1 MDTKLNTK
9 TMAAGEFKAKC
20 LAVMDEVQAKRTT
33 VVVTK
38 NGRPVAQMVPIIDEK
53 ERDPIFG
60 FMLHKLGKRAEEV
73 KLGDV
78 MSPIYTDAEYEE
90 FYRRKDEMYGRIGKS
105 AAK

>member
-1 MDTKLNTK
+1 MGAKLNTK

-38 NGRPVAQMVPIIDEK
+38 NGKPVAQMVPIIDTK

-60 FMLHKLGKRAEEV
+60 FFRGKGRIV
-73 KLGDV
+73 GDIV
-78 MSPIYTDAEYEE
+78 SPLYSDAEYEE
-90 FYRRKDEMYGRIGKS
+90 FFQREAANYDAIGRGE
-105 AAK
+105 AE